1 MKKYVVLA
9 LVTVVAIS
17 GVVLYASLGEDVE
30 TAVSTYRVKPGL
42 LEQTV
47 SCNGKVEAVSTK
59 NVYTDWDCVADEVY
73 IKSGQKVEKGDVLFT
88 VDVDATKTVMATA
101 GGMSAEQISKVSISG
116 ELTAPVTGV
125 VTALNVKAGQAT
137 NAKKPCVVITASD
150 TVQVRVAIPESKL
163 KEVQV
168 GQKAKVHGSA
178 FQKEAYEGKI
188 SSISPV
194 AYQLSVGGVST
205 TVVDAVVELVE
216 QDESL
221 RIGLTA
227 KADVVVDS
235 TEDGFVVP
243 YEYVLQDHD
252 GNEYVYLLVNG
263 RAKKQVIK
271 TGAELSEGFQ
281 VLEGLQADDRVIAE
295 PQRISKDGAAVK
307 GA

>member
-9 LVTVVAIS
+9 LVTVLAIS
-17 GVVLYASLGEDVE
+17 GVVLYASLGGDAE
-30 TAVSTYRVKPGL
+30 TVVSTYRVKPGL

-59 NVYTDWDCVADEVY
+59 NIYTDWDCVADEVY
-73 IKSGQKVEKGDVLFT
+73 IQSGQKVKQGDVLFT
-88 VDVDATKTVMATA
+88 VDVDATKAVMATA
-101 GGMSAEQISKVSISG
+101 GGMSAEQIAKVPISG

-150 TVQVRVAIPESKL
+150 TIQVRVAISESKL

-168 GQKAKVHGSA
+168 GQKVNVHGSA
-178 FQKEAYEGKI
+178 FQEETYEGKI

-194 AYQLSVGGVST
+194 AYSLSVGGVST

-263 RAKKQVIK
+263 HAKKQVIK

-281 VLEGLQADDRVIAE
+281 VLEGLQADDQVIVE

-307 GA
+307 GV

>member
-1 MKKYVVLA
+1 MN
-9 LVTVVAIS
+9 I
-17 GVVLYASLGEDVE
+17 
-30 TAVSTYRVKPGL
+30 
-42 LEQTV
+42 
-47 SCNGKVEAVSTK
+47 
-59 NVYTDWDCVADEVY
+59 
-73 IKSGQKVEKGDVLFT
+73 
-88 VDVDATKTVMATA
+88 
-101 GGMSAEQISKVSISG
+101 
-116 ELTAPVTGV
+116 
-125 VTALNVKAGQAT
+125 
-137 NAKKPCVVITASD
+137 
-150 TVQVRVAIPESKL
+150 
-163 KEVQV
+163 
-168 GQKAKVHGSA
+168 HGSA

-281 VLEGLQADDRVIAE
+281 VLEGLQADDQVIAE